1 MSNVLDA
8 ILRVEMIGSKEG
20 IENAIKET
28 LDSTGNS
35 IDVDISGAEGGFII
49 QLDYDNGVSPSIV
62 LSLEV
67 SVDGLGWVP
76 LDTGIYTVTDSDGV
90 AIWDI
95 INTNAN
101 FVRINYEVSSGS
113 IDAFAVLSAKRRH

>member
-1 MSNVLDA
+1 
-8 ILRVEMIGSKEG
+8 MIGSREG
-20 IENAIKET
+20 TSNPIKET

-35 IDVDISGAEGGFII
+35 IGIDVSGAENGFII

-67 SVDGLGWVP
+67 SVDGVGWVP
-76 LDTGIYTVTDSDGV
+76 LDTGIYTITDTDGV
-90 AIWDI
+90 AVWDI

-101 FVRINYEVSSGS
+101 FVRIDYEVSSGS